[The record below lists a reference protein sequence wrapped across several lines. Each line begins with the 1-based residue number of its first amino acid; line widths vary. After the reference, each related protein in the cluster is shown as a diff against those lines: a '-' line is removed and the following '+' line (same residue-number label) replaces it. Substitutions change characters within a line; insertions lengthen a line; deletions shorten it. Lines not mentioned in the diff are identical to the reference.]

1 MSFADEL
8 ITMRALSLL
17 LVPLL
22 CATSSYAM
30 SSYAEQQHF
39 EEKKIGPPF
48 CSVQGTQCKALH
60 EFPPALKSSQ
70 PWLLSGAASSS
81 REQRTPALQC
91 LLRKK
96 Y

>member
-1 MSFADEL
+1 VSFADEL

-22 CATSSYAM
+22 CAT

-60 EFPPALKSSQ
+60 EFPPALMSSQ